1 MSALLTFGDDVCGNI
16 RDHHDEDILV
26 ADAAAVVSMAVD
38 STVGVTIGI
47 STSTVVVVVVVA
59 RSLLERVVVVV
70 VVVVGTAVGGTSSW
84 FKKRRHKPLNEGNIG
99 ASSSVVVVVAPS
111 VVPLATSLSCSDST
125 TTGSGSIYKL
135 SLHKG
140 HTALRSD
147 NHRPTHFE

>member
-38 STVGVTIGI
+38 STVGVTRGI
-47 STSTVVVVVVVA
+47 STSTAVVVDVVA
-59 RSLLERVVVVV
+59 RSLLERVVVV